1 VTPTPNLRQIANRT
15 VLVAIPALFGNTEA
29 RACRIVAAEGFG
41 VWLVSEELAA
51 RVMPHAHR
59 QRDTSAVPQPIFVPF
74 AQIAAIVPM
83 APAASTTS
91 GLQPAS
97 ASGAAASVTAAAAAA
112 SVAGATAAPSAATA
126 SPRAGGARG
135 NPDAPSRTATT
146 SGSAGA

>member
-1 VTPTPNLRQIANRT
+1 MALNISSLLNRT
-15 VLVAIPALFGNTEA
+15 ALVACPSLFGNPEA
-29 RACRIVAAEGFG
+29 RACRIVAAEAFG
-41 VWLVSEELAA
+41 VWLVSEELSA
-51 RVMPHAHR
+51 RVLPHAHR

-91 GLQPAS
+91 GLEPAS
-97 ASGAAASVTAAAAAA
+97 ASDAAA

-135 NPDAPSRTATT
+135 NPDAPSGTATT